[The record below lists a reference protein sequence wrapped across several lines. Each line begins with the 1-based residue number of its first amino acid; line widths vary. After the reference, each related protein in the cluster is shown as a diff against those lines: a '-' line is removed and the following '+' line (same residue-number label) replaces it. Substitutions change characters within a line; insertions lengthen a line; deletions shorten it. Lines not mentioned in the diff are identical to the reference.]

1 MDLILSSVPLLWH
14 TLLAAV
20 WGWME
25 PVLCNSS
32 ESAPSSCLPLCLSNQ
47 IDSFANNLIVNV
59 ECSPKLVVEAKFC
72 CPIEVL
78 LIVFAHSQ
86 PQLILLNP
94 SFESLWCFTVCLLY
108 PLMSARQRQFS
119 FEQMLIK
126 LQRDLHNNNFKVTQQ
141 WVQAEPYDSQTQ
153 KCQTITFILNSNN
166 KLPWHFISSR
176 YQMNS
181 LSEQL
186 TN

>member
-32 ESAPSSCLPLCLSNQ
+32 ESAPSSCLPLRLSNQ

-72 CPIEVL
+72 CPIEVI

-108 PLMSARQRQFS
+108 PLMSARQRQFL

-141 WVQAEPYDSQTQ
+141 WVQPEPYDSQTQ
-153 KCQTITFILNSNN
+153 KRQTVTFILNSNN